1 MSLSANNF
9 TPIWKKKMNTHQLA
23 HPQFKSTFKPIAV
36 AVSIICSMSPMVN
49 AQAQTSAS
57 IPTVTVT
64 GAAEKNYLAYTASS
78 ATRTATPLRETP
90 VTVEVV
96 DSGLIKDKSITTPR
110 ELAESVAG
118 VQQVV
123 GYGNTPSQWF
133 VIRGFSTDGV
143 NYRDGYRSAD
153 KYTPR
158 DFSNVERVEFVKGPA
173 SVLYGQAQPGGAV
186 NTITKTPLAYDY
198 GYADLKLGSFSSAR
212 TTVDVNKA
220 LGAVSVRLNAAA
232 DSANSFVD
240 FEKSRNT
247 FLAPSVKIKASN
259 DLELL
264 YSGEFHK
271 TTVKGFS
278 NGLPMAQ
285 GVFDLPAS
293 ATASQPWANLN
304 NKNTTHRI
312 EAKLA
317 LKDGWAFRQGI
328 YDSTTTRSYQG
339 ISPAFNG
346 ADGSSLSN
354 YPIMYNAGPVDDQR
368 NKVWQSE
375 LTGTLKHGDM
385 THKLLFGFENMKSNF
400 KYAFYD
406 QFGCDDLNNCWGG
419 YSKNFGT
426 VLPAPVGGFTGGST
440 DTSGA
445 KTRAFYAN
453 DQISW
458 NAWRLMAGIRHD
470 NITTSAGTSEESSS
484 ANTGRLGLMYV
495 VTPQTSAY
503 FSVSESFI
511 PNTGARLGGGVLA
524 PEKGRQQELGVKH
537 SWHEGL
543 ESTLSL
549 FEITKSNIKYDASG
563 TGQYLTYGEQ
573 QSRGFEASLVG
584 QINPG
589 LKIMANYAHLDY
601 TKITKDTPTSNASV
615 GNSLYGVAKSN
626 LNVWGVQQVNSNLS
640 LGAGYVKVGK
650 RTADNV
656 GSGFMLPGYER
667 IDLGVFYKLDKVD
680 LALNLK
686 NVNNAR
692 IFDTVDGWFVQRQ
705 APRNVTLTA
714 GMKF

>member
-1 MSLSANNF
+1 MAVGLLCFVSPSAYAQSQ
-9 TPIWKKKMNTHQLA
+9 TGVVNTL
-23 HPQFKSTFKPIAV
+23 
-36 AVSIICSMSPMVN
+36 
-49 AQAQTSAS
+49 
-57 IPTVTVT
+57 PTVAITGTV
-64 GAAEKNYLAYTASS
+64 EKDYLAYKASS
-78 ATRTATPLRETP
+78 ATRTSTNLKETP

-96 DSGLIKDKSITTPR
+96 DAPLIKDKSITTPR

-158 DFSNVERVEFVKGPA
+158 DFANVERVEFVKGPA

-186 NTITKTPLAYDY
+186 NTITKTPLSYDY

-247 FLAPSVKIKASN
+247 FLAPSVKIMASN

-264 YSGEFHK
+264 YSGEFHNS
-271 TTVKGFS
+271 TVNGFS

-293 ATASQPWANLN
+293 ATASQPWASLN
-304 NKNTTHRI
+304 NKNTTHRV

-317 LKDGWAFRQGI
+317 LKDGWSFRQGI
-328 YDSTTTRSYQG
+328 YSSTTTRSYQG

-368 NKVWQSE
+368 NQVWQSE
-375 LTGTLKHGDM
+375 LTGTLKHGDI
-385 THKLLFGFENMKSNF
+385 THKLLFGFESMKSNF
-400 KYAFYD
+400 KYSFYD
-406 QFGCDDLNNCWGG
+406 QFGCDDLNNCWSG

-426 VLPAPVGGFTGGST
+426 FLPAPIGGFTGGT
-440 DTSGA
+440 TPDTSGA
-445 KTRAFYAN
+445 RAKAFYAN

-458 NAWRLMAGIRHD
+458 NSWRLMAGIRHD
-470 NITTSAGTSEESSS
+470 NLSTSSGATEESSS
-484 ANTGRLGLMYV
+484 ANTGRLGLMYLL
-495 VTPQTSAY
+495 TPKTSAY
-503 FSVSESFI
+503 FSISESFV

-537 SWHEGL
+537 SWYEGL
-543 ESTLSL
+543 ESTFS
-549 FEITKSNIKYDASG
+549 FFDITKSNIRYRAASNPSA
-563 TGQYLTYGEQ
+563 YLTYGEQ

-584 QINPG
+584 QIKPG
-589 LKIMANYAHLDY
+589 LKIIANYAQLDY
-601 TKITKDTPTSNASV
+601 AKITKDTPTSNASV
-615 GNSLYGVAKSN
+615 GNSLYGVAKRN
-626 LNVWGVQQVNSNLS
+626 FNIWGMQQVNSNLT
-640 LGAGYVKVGK
+640 LGAGFVKVGD
-650 RTADNV
+650 RSGDSA

-667 IDLGVFYKLDKVD
+667 IDLGVFYKLNKVD
-680 LALNLK
+680 LALNVK

>member
-1 MSLSANNF
+1 MNRKSIKSKGIQSVCTPVSMAVGLLCFVSPSAYAQSQ
-9 TPIWKKKMNTHQLA
+9 TGVVNTL
-23 HPQFKSTFKPIAV
+23 
-36 AVSIICSMSPMVN
+36 
-49 AQAQTSAS
+49 
-57 IPTVTVT
+57 PTVTVT
-64 GAAEKNYLAYTASS
+64 GTVEKDYLAYTASS
-78 ATRTATPLRETP
+78 ATRTSTNIKETP

-96 DSGLIKDKSITTPR
+96 DAPLIKDKSITTPR

-158 DFSNVERVEFVKGPA
+158 DFANVERVEFVKGPA

-186 NTITKTPLAYDY
+186 NTITKTPLSYDY

-264 YSGEFHK
+264 YSGEFHN
-271 TTVKGFS
+271 TTVNGFS

-368 NKVWQSE
+368 NQVWQSE
-375 LTGTLKHGDM
+375 VTGTVKHGDM

-419 YSKNFGT
+419 YSKNFGA
-426 VLPAPVGGFTGGST
+426 VLPAPAGGFTGGST
-440 DTSGA
+440 PDTSGSR
-445 KTRAFYAN
+445 TNAFYVN

-470 NITTSAGTSEESSS
+470 NVTTSSGSTEESSS
-484 ANTGRLGLMYV
+484 ANTGRLGLMYLF
-495 VTPQTSAY
+495 TSQTSAY
-503 FSVSESFI
+503 FSVSESFV
-511 PNTGARLGGGVLA
+511 PNTGTRLGGGVLA

-537 SWHEGL
+537 SLHEGL
-543 ESTLSL
+543 ETTLSL
-549 FEITKSNIKYDASG
+549 FEITKSNIRYG
-563 TGQYLTYGEQ
+563 TATPGTYLTYGEQ
-573 QSRGFEASLVG
+573 QSRGIEASLVG
-584 QINPG
+584 QIKPG
-589 LKIMANYAHLDY
+589 LKIIANYAYLDY
-601 TKITKDTPTSNASV
+601 AKITQDTPTSNANV
-615 GNSLYGVAKSN
+615 GHSLYGVAKTN
-626 LNVWGVQQVNSNLS
+626 LNVWGVQQFNSKLS
-640 LGAGYVKVGK
+640 FGAGFVKVGD
-650 RTADNV
+650 RAADNA

-680 LALNLK
+680 LALNVK

-692 IFDTVDGWFVQRQ
+692 IFDTVDGYFVQRQ
-705 APRNVTLTA
+705 APRNITLTA